1 MATMK
6 RTLTAPECLK
16 YFFHTRK
23 SFNTRILDLFGQA
36 KSSHCN
42 FLGYRVTY
50 CQRLLSLLPERI
62 AMTEFLLE
70 HFDSIPGTEPIQRDY
85 LECDHEHLIAYRDK
99 VLEYMKNP
107 NVYS

>member
-1 MATMK
+1 MTTMK
-6 RTLTAPECLK
+6 RTLTAPECLAH
-16 YFFHTRK
+16 FFKTREK
-23 SFNTRILDLFGQA
+23 FNAGIVRDYA
-36 KSSHCN
+36 RAARSHYN
-42 FLGYRVTY
+42 FMGCRVTFCRY
-50 CQRLLSLLPERI
+50 LLKSLPERI

-85 LECDHEHLIAYRDK
+85 LKCDHEHLIAYRDK

>member
-1 MATMK
+1 MK
-6 RTLTAPECLK
+6 RTLTAPECLA
-16 YFFHTRK
+16 YFFKTREK
-23 SFNTRILDLFGQA
+23 FNARTHNLLILA
-36 KSSHCN
+36 KNSHCN
-42 FLGYRVTY
+42 FLGYRTSY
-50 CQRLLSLLPERI
+50 CNILLGILPERI

-99 VLEYMKNP
+99 ALEYMKNP